1 MNVLDALD
9 SEITI
14 VEGEFLNFG
23 MDSESQGEFLHA
35 LISDG
40 IVVNSELDN
49 IAFIV
54 HEHFGEKLASK
65 GGNFVVHE
73 IEKLDGVDFFD
84 VVANRPEAFVL
95 EVDFPE
101 PDFFK
106 VGIVEVSEG
115 LHKGS
120 NLERAELLPELKL
133 SKEMST
139 V

>member
-1 MNVLDALD
+1 LNVLDTFD
-9 SEITI
+9 SKITI
-14 VEGEFLNFG
+14 VEGEFLYFG
-23 MDSESQGEFLHA
+23 MDSESQGEFFHA

-54 HEHFGEKLASK
+54 HEHLGQKLASK
-65 GGNFVVHE
+65 GSDLVVHE
-73 IEKLDGVDFFD
+73 IEKFDRVDFFD

-95 EVDFPE
+95 EIDFPE

-106 VGIVEVSEG
+106 VGIVEISEG